1 MSSPSPYGFGT
12 ERHALL
18 KAWMYSMHL
27 EGGLSKH
34 EIAKSLSMSCWSV
47 RDIGYA
53 FLSRSLHTRQTR
65 HLDGQGYS
73 QFHYRRHVSFHLSPA
88 HMERPR
94 RCMHAEE
101 NIFPEAP
108 FVLTWPNEVVKTAPL
123 AGILSSTRLVL
134 PNLLSGSTRRAD
146 TNRGLNIYGLEI
158 GVSHICS
165 GKSRDEIDHTYC
177 RRSPQFCLSS
187 DKIQNR
193 EKFVHLLGFGGLA
206 CKIAL
211 IFLDGHGVRGGFNQE
226 HYAIQVIVSVC
237 RTERLMGKEPILSDG
252 NIANYLSATDNPAN
266 PSWAK
271 ERCGIITWVA
281 GPPSNLDFNI
291 IANI

>member
-27 EGGLSKH
+27 EGGLSRH
-34 EIAKSLSMSCWSV
+34 EIE
-47 RDIGYA
+47 
-53 FLSRSLHTRQTR
+53 
-65 HLDGQGYS
+65 
-73 QFHYRRHVSFHLSPA
+73 FHYRRHVSFHLSPA

-146 TNRGLNIYGLEI
+146 TNRGLNIYG
-158 GVSHICS
+158 
-165 GKSRDEIDHTYC
+165 C

-211 IFLDGHGVRGGFNQE
+211 IFLDGHGLRGGFNQE